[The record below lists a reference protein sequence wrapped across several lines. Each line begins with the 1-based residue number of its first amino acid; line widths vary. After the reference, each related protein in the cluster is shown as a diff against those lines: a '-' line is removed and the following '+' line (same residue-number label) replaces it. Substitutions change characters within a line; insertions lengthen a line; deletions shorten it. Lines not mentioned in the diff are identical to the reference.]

1 MNKVERVWGA
11 SFFLSYETATGAAS
25 FQAAVVFEV

>member
-1 MNKVERVWGA
+1 MNKVEGVWGV
-11 SFFLSYETATGAAS
+11 FFSSYQTATGASS